1 MENPGFTVLMS
12 VYKKEEPSFF
22 DLSLQSILINQTLL
36 PNEMVLVCDGP
47 LTDELYAV
55 IDKYQSAFPQI
66 LRVYKLENNVGLGQ
80 ALNYGLDKC
89 SYEWIARADSDD
101 VCAADRFQKQIDYVT
116 THEVDILSSYIDEFD
131 TDYTKPIRIKT
142 MPLSHEELVK
152 MAKFRNPINHMTAM
166 FKKSVIINAGS
177 YVHLPYV
184 EDYYLWVRA
193 IANGAK
199 LANIGECLVHARIGN
214 GMAKRR
220 GNKKSI
226 SSWRTINKFMLEHK
240 MINRAEY
247 FRNMLSIKIFVYTP
261 TGLRNF
267 VYKKILRKTK

>member
-1 MENPGFTVLMS
+1 MNFSVLMS

-66 LRVYKLENNVGLGQ
+66 LQVYKLENNVGLGQ

-101 VCAADRFQKQIDYVT
+101 VCATDRFQKQIDYVT

-142 MPLSHEELVK
+142 MPLSHEKLVK
-152 MAKFRNPINHMTAM
+152 MAKMRCPINHMAAM
-166 FKKSVIINAGS
+166 FRKTTILDAGS
-177 YVHLPYV
+177 YQHLPV
-184 EDYYLWVRA
+184 TEDYYLWVRA

-199 LANIGECLVHARIGN
+199 FANIDECLVHARIGN
-214 GMAKRR
+214 GMGQRRGDKRR
-220 GNKKSI
+220 IYGWKV
-226 SSWRTINKFMLEHK
+226 INKFMLEHK

-267 VYKKILRKTK
+267 VYKKILRKKRI